1 MKGYRLWTVVFVL
14 LVLTTTSTMAI
25 LNFAP
30 SWSQYALT
38 ALSSL
43 LLATL
48 YSISVLYR
56 DRSWLHPK
64 KNELLFKIGKL
75 EFNQGQWN
83 RVISILFALIMFTPV
98 TLLEF
103 YPEAKALWSGLL
115 VTMHYIFTG
124 AGLLAAYIAIFFY
137 YTKSSTRLTYL
148 AFMILSVLGFG
159 AAFIYDWYT
168 IGVGEIIASLPPIFF
183 ILSTNKESNDKSD

>member
-1 MKGYRLWTVVFVL
+1 MKGYRVWTVVFVL
-14 LVLTTTSTMAI
+14 LVLGTTSTMAI

-56 DRSWLHPK
+56 DRSWLHPLADQR
-64 KNELLFKIGKL
+64 LLKIGKW
-75 EFNQGQWN
+75 EIKQGQWN
-83 RVISILFALIMFTPV
+83 RVISVLFALIMFTPV

-115 VTMHYIFTG
+115 VILHYIFTG
-124 AGLLAAYIAIFFY
+124 AGLLAAYIGIFFY
-137 YTKSSTRLTYL
+137 YKKGSKRLIYL
-148 AFMILSVLGFG
+148 LFMILSVLGFG
-159 AAFIYDWYT
+159 AAFIFDWYT
-168 IGVGEIIASLPPIFF
+168 IGVGEIIAALPPTVF
-183 ILSTNKESNDKSD
+183 ILSTNKLD